1 MSGLVGFP
9 EIWRSERGWL
19 PLEIDDGLTEKSSP
33 LGSRKPA
40 SRWSRKKAAR
50 GGASQENQN
59 RTTSKAYISLM
70 PKCAVF
76 FPMYIYIYTYLDIGT
91 IPSFLSYI
99 IHAKSPHSWQEKGCT
114 IPQPIT
120 VNLHG
125 VQLLRSWRDSFHLQ
139 GLPKPSLAKVVRASN
154 PFVSGCLLGGT
165 SH

>member
-9 EIWRSERGWL
+9 ELWRSERGWL

-76 FPMYIYIYTYLDIGT
+76 FPMFIYIYIYIFGYWYDL
-91 IPSFLSYI
+91 FLSLIYYPCQVTTLLARKRVY
-99 IHAKSPHSWQEKGCT
+99 HPTAHHSQFTW
-114 IPQPIT
+114 
-120 VNLHG
+120 
-125 VQLLRSWRDSFHLQ
+125 S
-139 GLPKPSLAKVVRASN
+139 AASAIMA
-154 PFVSGCLLGGT
+154 
-165 SH
+165 